1 MNKKF
6 KLIIIL
12 FINIILTIVNISL
25 IYNMLLLKNVET
37 TLRVIIII
45 ILILI
50 YISSIYISFKIIN
63 KKDKIIII
71 FSIIL
76 LLYSIILYF
85 ISFNIG
91 KVYKS
96 LSGITNNYMVTS
108 MSIVT
113 LSNHNVNYNDGTI
126 GYINT
131 SMSLKILD
139 NNALD
144 NRKLND
150 NYVELLN
157 NLYDGQVDF
166 AIVPTNYKLMFNNLI
181 DKNLDEISI
190 VRTFEEKI
198 KVENNNQKI
207 DKPFTILLMGVDSEI
222 DGINNSSFNG
232 DALMLI
238 TFNPKTLSTTL
249 LSIPRDTY
257 VPISCFENNRKNK
270 ITHAAW
276 NGDTCMI
283 NTVESF
289 FDIHID
295 YYLKI
300 NFKGIVSLVDELGG
314 VEVDVP
320 ISFCEQD
327 SNRNFD
333 NQICLDKGT
342 KLLNGEEALALA
354 RHRKTINDIKR
365 GENQQLIVKG
375 LMNKLKSIKSVN
387 TIYNLLDTISN
398 NMETNMNTN
407 EILSLYNIGKEI
419 FLKSNSSNI
428 DEIIKIKKLFINGYD
443 AYIYDYD
450 NITKAGTKL
459 TLYNY
464 IPYTESIDAIKTAM
478 KINLGLLDG
487 NLDKSDEIGRVGSGA
502 NVYVFPNFVGDNIS
516 TVKEYCDNN
525 GIKLNIKYVTSKN
538 NNLSVDE
545 VTNQSIMSGMDLEYI
560 GSDTLDVIVIEK
572 IEKEEVIN
580 CSKEESKDKDICMVP
595 NFINKNYSDF
605 VTWRKSNNYSF
616 LIKEN
621 KIDPNNPLYD
631 YSKKGMIISQNPKN
645 ISIYDLIGN
654 TFEITYISDEY

>member
-1 MNKKF
+1 MNKKI

-76 LLYSIILYF
+76 LLYSIVLYF

-113 LSNHNVNYNDGTI
+113 LSNHHVNYNDGTI

-190 VRTFEEKI
+190 VRTFEEKT

-283 NTVESF
+283 NTIESF

-419 FLKSNSSNI
+419 VLKSNSSNI
-428 DEIIKIKKLFINGYD
+428 DEIIKIKNLFINGYD

-487 NLDKSDEIGRVGSGA
+487 NLDESDEIGRVGSGA

-516 TVKEYCDNN
+516 TVKEYCDNK

-560 GSDTLDVIVIEK
+560 GSDTLDVTVIEK

-580 CSKEESKDKDICMVP
+580 CSKEDSKDKDICMVP

-654 TFEITYISDEY
+654 TFKITYISDEY

>member
-76 LLYSIILYF
+76 LLYSIVLYF

-113 LSNHNVNYNDGTI
+113 LSNHHVNYNDGTI

-190 VRTFEEKI
+190 VRTFEEKT

-283 NTVESF
+283 NTIESF

-478 KINLGLLDG
+478 KINLELLDG
-487 NLDKSDEIGRVGSGA
+487 SLDESDEIGRVGSGA

-516 TVKEYCDNN
+516 TVKEYCDNK

-538 NNLSVDE
+538 NNLSVGE

-560 GSDTLDVIVIEK
+560 GSDTLDVTVIEK
-572 IEKEEVIN
+572 VEKEEVIN
-580 CSKEESKDKDICMVP
+580 CSKEESKDKDICKVP

>member
-76 LLYSIILYF
+76 LLYSIVLYF

-113 LSNHNVNYNDGTI
+113 LSNHHVNYNDGTI

-487 NLDKSDEIGRVGSGA
+487 NLDESDEIGRVGSGA

-516 TVKEYCDNN
+516 TVKEYCDNK

-538 NNLSVDE
+538 NNLSVGE

-560 GSDTLDVIVIEK
+560 GSDTLDVTVIEK

-580 CSKEESKDKDICMVP
+580 CSKEESKDKDICKVP

>member
-63 KKDKIIII
+63 KKDKVIII

-76 LLYSIILYF
+76 LLYSIVLYF

-113 LSNHNVNYNDGTI
+113 LSNHHVNYNDGTI

-300 NFKGIVSLVDELGG
+300 NFKGIVSLVDEFGG

-419 FLKSNSSNI
+419 VLKSNSSNI

-487 NLDKSDEIGRVGSGA
+487 NLDESDEIGRVGSGA
-502 NVYVFPNFVGDNIS
+502 NVYVFPNFVGDNIN
-516 TVKEYCDNN
+516 TVKEYCDNK

-560 GSDTLDVIVIEK
+560 GSDTLDVTVIDK

>member
-50 YISSIYISFKIIN
+50 YISSIYISFKITN

-76 LLYSIILYF
+76 LLYSIVLYF

-113 LSNHNVNYNDGTI
+113 LSNHHVNYNDGTI

-419 FLKSNSSNI
+419 VLKSNSSNI

-487 NLDKSDEIGRVGSGA
+487 NLDESDEIGRVGSGA
-502 NVYVFPNFVGDNIS
+502 NVYVFPNFVGDNIN
-516 TVKEYCDNN
+516 TVKEYCDNK

-538 NNLSVDE
+538 NNLSVGE

-560 GSDTLDVIVIEK
+560 GSDTLDVTVIEK

-580 CSKEESKDKDICMVP
+580 CSKEESKDKDICKVP

>member
-71 FSIIL
+71 FSSIL
-76 LLYSIILYF
+76 LLYSIVLYF

-96 LSGITNNYMVTS
+96 LSEITNNYMVTS

-113 LSNHNVNYNDGTI
+113 LSNHHVNYNDGTI

-276 NGDTCMI
+276 NGYTCMI
-283 NTVESF
+283 NTIESF

-464 IPYTESIDAIKTAM
+464 ISYTESIDAIKTAM

-487 NLDKSDEIGRVGSGA
+487 NLDESDEIGRVGSGA

-516 TVKEYCDNN
+516 TVKEYCGNK
-525 GIKLNIKYVTSKN
+525 GIKLNIKYVISKN
-538 NNLSVDE
+538 NNLSVGE

-560 GSDTLDVIVIEK
+560 GSDTLDVTVIEK

-580 CSKEESKDKDICMVP
+580 CSKEESKNKDICKVP

>member
-71 FSIIL
+71 FSSIL
-76 LLYSIILYF
+76 LLYSIVLYF

-96 LSGITNNYMVTS
+96 LSEITNNYMVTS

-113 LSNHNVNYNDGTI
+113 LSNHHVNYNDGTI

-249 LSIPRDTY
+249 LSIPIDTY

-276 NGDTCMI
+276 NGYTCMI
-283 NTVESF
+283 NTIESF

-464 IPYTESIDAIKTAM
+464 ISYTESIDAIKTAM

-487 NLDKSDEIGRVGSGA
+487 NLDESDEIGRVGSGA

-516 TVKEYCDNN
+516 TVKEYCGNK
-525 GIKLNIKYVTSKN
+525 GIKLNIKYVISKN
-538 NNLSVDE
+538 NNLSVGE

-560 GSDTLDVIVIEK
+560 GSDTLDVTVIEK

-580 CSKEESKDKDICMVP
+580 CSKEESKNKDICKVP

-654 TFEITYISDEY
+654 TYEITYISDEY

>member
-63 KKDKIIII
+63 KKNKIIII
-71 FSIIL
+71 FSSIL
-76 LLYSIILYF
+76 LLYSIVLYF

-113 LSNHNVNYNDGTI
+113 LSNHHVNYNDGTI

-487 NLDKSDEIGRVGSGA
+487 NLDESDEIGRVGSGA

-560 GSDTLDVIVIEK
+560 GSDTLDVTVIDK

>member
-63 KKDKIIII
+63 KKDKVIII

-113 LSNHNVNYNDGTI
+113 LSNHHVNYNDGTI

-144 NRKLND
+144 NRKLNN

-190 VRTFEEKI
+190 VRTFEEKT

-487 NLDKSDEIGRVGSGA
+487 NLDESDEIGRVGSGA

-560 GSDTLDVIVIEK
+560 GSDTLDVTVIDK

>member
-1 MNKKF
+1 MNKKI

-37 TLRVIIII
+37 TLHVIIII

-76 LLYSIILYF
+76 LLYSIVLYF

-113 LSNHNVNYNDGTI
+113 LSNHHVNYNDGTI

-283 NTVESF
+283 NTIESF

-375 LMNKLKSIKSVN
+375 LMHKLKSIKSVN
-387 TIYNLLDTISN
+387 TIYNFLDTISN

-419 FLKSNSSNI
+419 VLKSNSSNI

-487 NLDKSDEIGRVGSGA
+487 NLDESDEIGRVGSGA

-516 TVKEYCDNN
+516 TVKEYCDNK

-538 NNLSVDE
+538 NNLSVGE

-560 GSDTLDVIVIEK
+560 GSDTLDVTVIEK

-595 NFINKNYSDF
+595 NFINKNYNDF

>member
-1 MNKKF
+1 MNKKI

-71 FSIIL
+71 FSSIL
-76 LLYSIILYF
+76 LLYSIVLYF

-113 LSNHNVNYNDGTI
+113 LSNHHVNYNDGTI

-283 NTVESF
+283 NTIESF

-342 KLLNGEEALALA
+342 KLLNGEETLALA

-419 FLKSNSSNI
+419 VLKSNSSNI

-487 NLDKSDEIGRVGSGA
+487 NLDESDEIGRVGSGA

-516 TVKEYCDNN
+516 TVKEYCDNK

-538 NNLSVDE
+538 NNLSVGE

-560 GSDTLDVIVIEK
+560 GSDTLDVTVIEK

-580 CSKEESKDKDICMVP
+580 CSKEESKDKDICKVP

>member
-1 MNKKF
+1 MNKKI

-76 LLYSIILYF
+76 LLYSIVLYF

-113 LSNHNVNYNDGTI
+113 LSNHHVNYNDGTI

-190 VRTFEEKI
+190 VRTFEEKT

-283 NTVESF
+283 NTIESF

-419 FLKSNSSNI
+419 VLKSNSSNI

-478 KINLGLLDG
+478 KINLELLDG
-487 NLDKSDEIGRVGSGA
+487 SLDESDEIGRVGSGA

-516 TVKEYCDNN
+516 TVKEYCDNK

-538 NNLSVDE
+538 NNLSVGE

-560 GSDTLDVIVIEK
+560 GSDTLDVTVIEK
-572 IEKEEVIN
+572 VEKEEVIN
-580 CSKEESKDKDICMVP
+580 CSKEESKDKDICKVP

>member
-50 YISSIYISFKIIN
+50 YISSIYTSFKIIN

-76 LLYSIILYF
+76 LLYSIVLYF

-91 KVYKS
+91 KVYKN

-113 LSNHNVNYNDGTI
+113 LSNHHVNYNDGTI

-283 NTVESF
+283 NTIESF

-419 FLKSNSSNI
+419 FFKSNSSNI

-478 KINLGLLDG
+478 KINLGLLNG
-487 NLDKSDEIGRVGSGA
+487 NLDESDEIGRVGSGA

-516 TVKEYCDNN
+516 TVKEYCDNK

-538 NNLSVDE
+538 NNLSVGE
-545 VTNQSIMSGMDLEYI
+545 ITNQSIMSGMDLEYI
-560 GSDTLDVIVIEK
+560 GSDTLDVTVIDK

>member
-1 MNKKF
+1 MNKKI

-76 LLYSIILYF
+76 LLYSIVLYF

-113 LSNHNVNYNDGTI
+113 LSNHHVNYNDGTI

-190 VRTFEEKI
+190 VRTFEEKT

-283 NTVESF
+283 NTIESF

-375 LMNKLKSIKSVN
+375 LMHKLKSIKSVN
-387 TIYNLLDTISN
+387 TIYNFLDTISN

-419 FLKSNSSNI
+419 VLKSNSSNI

-478 KINLGLLDG
+478 KINLELLDG
-487 NLDKSDEIGRVGSGA
+487 NLDESDEIGRVGSGA

-516 TVKEYCDNN
+516 TVKEYCDNK

-538 NNLSVDE
+538 NNLSVGE

-560 GSDTLDVIVIEK
+560 GSDTLDVTVIEK
-572 IEKEEVIN
+572 VEKEEVIN
-580 CSKEESKDKDICMVP
+580 CSKEESKDKDICKVP

>member
-1 MNKKF
+1 MNKKI

-50 YISSIYISFKIIN
+50 YISAIYISFKIIN

-76 LLYSIILYF
+76 LLYSIVLYF

-113 LSNHNVNYNDGTI
+113 LSNHHVNYNDGTI

-283 NTVESF
+283 NTIESF

-419 FLKSNSSNI
+419 VLKSNSSNI

-487 NLDKSDEIGRVGSGA
+487 NLDESDEIGRVGSGA

-560 GSDTLDVIVIEK
+560 GSDTLDVTVIEK

-580 CSKEESKDKDICMVP
+580 CSKEESKDKDICKVP

>member
-76 LLYSIILYF
+76 LLYSIVLYF

-113 LSNHNVNYNDGTI
+113 LSNHHVNYNDGTI

-419 FLKSNSSNI
+419 VLKSNSSNI

-487 NLDKSDEIGRVGSGA
+487 NLDESDEIGRVGSGA

-516 TVKEYCDNN
+516 TVKEYCDNK

-538 NNLSVDE
+538 NNLSVGE

-560 GSDTLDVIVIEK
+560 GSDTLDVTVIEK

-580 CSKEESKDKDICMVP
+580 CSKEESKDKDICKVP

>member
-71 FSIIL
+71 FSSIL
-76 LLYSIILYF
+76 LLYSIVLYF

-113 LSNHNVNYNDGTI
+113 LSNHHVNYNDGTI

-157 NLYDGQVDF
+157 NLYEGQVDF

-295 YYLKI
+295 YYLKT

-419 FLKSNSSNI
+419 VLKSNSSNI

-464 IPYTESIDAIKTAM
+464 IPHTESIDAIKTAM

-487 NLDKSDEIGRVGSGA
+487 NLDESDEIGRVGSGA

-516 TVKEYCDNN
+516 TVKEYCDNK

-538 NNLSVDE
+538 NNLSVGE

-560 GSDTLDVIVIEK
+560 GSDTLDVTVIEK

-580 CSKEESKDKDICMVP
+580 CSKEESKDKDICKVP

>member
-12 FINIILTIVNISL
+12 FINIILTIVNIFL

-37 TLRVIIII
+37 TLRVIII

-63 KKDKIIII
+63 KKDKVIII
-71 FSIIL
+71 FSSIL

-113 LSNHNVNYNDGTI
+113 LSNHHVNYNDGTI

-139 NNALD
+139 NNSLD
-144 NRKLND
+144 NRKLNN

-190 VRTFEEKI
+190 VRTFEEKT

-283 NTVESF
+283 NTIESF

-419 FLKSNSSNI
+419 VLKRNSSNI

-464 IPYTESIDAIKTAM
+464 IPYTESIDTIKTAM
-478 KINLGLLDG
+478 KINLGLLDS
-487 NLDKSDEIGRVGSGA
+487 NLDESDEIGRVGSGA

-516 TVKEYCDNN
+516 TVKEYCDNK

-538 NNLSVDE
+538 NNLSVGE

-560 GSDTLDVIVIEK
+560 GSDTLNVTVIEK

-580 CSKEESKDKDICMVP
+580 CSKEDSKDKDICKVP

>member
-1 MNKKF
+1 
-6 KLIIIL
+6 
-12 FINIILTIVNISL
+12 
-25 IYNMLLLKNVET
+25 
-37 TLRVIIII
+37 
-45 ILILI
+45 
-50 YISSIYISFKIIN
+50 
-63 KKDKIIII
+63 
-71 FSIIL
+71 
-76 LLYSIILYF
+76 
-85 ISFNIG
+85 
-91 KVYKS
+91 
-96 LSGITNNYMVTS
+96 
-108 MSIVT
+108 
-113 LSNHNVNYNDGTI
+113 
-126 GYINT
+126 
-131 SMSLKILD
+131 
-139 NNALD
+139 
-144 NRKLND
+144 
-150 NYVELLN
+150 
-157 NLYDGQVDF
+157 
-166 AIVPTNYKLMFNNLI
+166 MFNNLI

-276 NGDTCMI
+276 NGYTCMI
-283 NTVESF
+283 NTIESF

-464 IPYTESIDAIKTAM
+464 ISYTESIDAIKTAM

-487 NLDKSDEIGRVGSGA
+487 NLDESDEIGRVGSGA

-516 TVKEYCDNN
+516 TVKEYCGNK
-525 GIKLNIKYVTSKN
+525 GIKLNIKYVISKN
-538 NNLSVDE
+538 NNLSVGE

-560 GSDTLDVIVIEK
+560 GSDTLDVTVIEK

-580 CSKEESKDKDICMVP
+580 CSKEESKNKDICKVP

>member
-50 YISSIYISFKIIN
+50 YISSIYISFKITN

-76 LLYSIILYF
+76 LLYSIVLYF

-113 LSNHNVNYNDGTI
+113 LSNHHVNYNDGTI

-419 FLKSNSSNI
+419 VLKSNSSNI

-487 NLDKSDEIGRVGSGA
+487 NLDESDEIGRVGSGA

-516 TVKEYCDNN
+516 TVKEYCDNK

-538 NNLSVDE
+538 NNLSVGE

-560 GSDTLDVIVIEK
+560 GSDTLDVTVIEK

-580 CSKEESKDKDICMVP
+580 CSKEESKDKDICKVP

>member
-1 MNKKF
+1 MNKKI

-37 TLRVIIII
+37 TLHVIIII

-76 LLYSIILYF
+76 LLYSIVLYF

-113 LSNHNVNYNDGTI
+113 LSNHHVNYNDGTI

-144 NRKLND
+144 NRKLNN

-283 NTVESF
+283 NTIESF

-375 LMNKLKSIKSVN
+375 LMHKLKSIKSVN
-387 TIYNLLDTISN
+387 TIYNFLDTISN

-419 FLKSNSSNI
+419 VLKSNSSNI

-487 NLDKSDEIGRVGSGA
+487 NLDESDEIGRVGSGA

-516 TVKEYCDNN
+516 TVKEYCDNK
-525 GIKLNIKYVTSKN
+525 GIKLNIKYVISKN
-538 NNLSVDE
+538 NNLSVGE

-560 GSDTLDVIVIEK
+560 GSDTLDVTVIEK

-595 NFINKNYSDF
+595 NFINKNYNDF

>member
-76 LLYSIILYF
+76 LLYSIVLYF

-113 LSNHNVNYNDGTI
+113 LSNHHVNYNDGTI

-190 VRTFEEKI
+190 VRTFEEKT

-232 DALMLI
+232 DAIMLI

-283 NTVESF
+283 NTIESF

-387 TIYNLLDTISN
+387 TIYNFLDTISN

-419 FLKSNSSNI
+419 VLKSNSSNI

-487 NLDKSDEIGRVGSGA
+487 NLDESDEIGRVGSGA

-516 TVKEYCDNN
+516 TVKEYCDNK

-538 NNLSVDE
+538 NNLSVGE

-560 GSDTLDVIVIEK
+560 GSDTLDVTVIEN

-580 CSKEESKDKDICMVP
+580 CSKEDSKDKDICKVP

>member
-1 MNKKF
+1 MNKKI

-76 LLYSIILYF
+76 LLYSIVLYF

-113 LSNHNVNYNDGTI
+113 LSNHHVNYNDGTI

-150 NYVELLN
+150 NYVELL
-157 NLYDGQVDF
+157 
-166 AIVPTNYKLMFNNLI
+166 
-181 DKNLDEISI
+181 
-190 VRTFEEKI
+190 
-198 KVENNNQKI
+198 NNNQKI

-283 NTVESF
+283 NTIESF

-375 LMNKLKSIKSVN
+375 LMHKLKSIKSVN
-387 TIYNLLDTISN
+387 TIYNFLDTISN

-419 FLKSNSSNI
+419 VLKSNSSNI

-478 KINLGLLDG
+478 KINLELLDG
-487 NLDKSDEIGRVGSGA
+487 NLDESDEIGRVGSGA

-516 TVKEYCDNN
+516 TVKEYCDNK

-538 NNLSVDE
+538 NNLSVGE

-560 GSDTLDVIVIEK
+560 GSDTLDVTVIEK
-572 IEKEEVIN
+572 VEKEEVIN
-580 CSKEESKDKDICMVP
+580 CSKEESKDKDICKVP

>member
-1 MNKKF
+1 
-6 KLIIIL
+6 
-12 FINIILTIVNISL
+12 
-25 IYNMLLLKNVET
+25 
-37 TLRVIIII
+37 
-45 ILILI
+45 
-50 YISSIYISFKIIN
+50 
-63 KKDKIIII
+63 
-71 FSIIL
+71 
-76 LLYSIILYF
+76 
-85 ISFNIG
+85 
-91 KVYKS
+91 
-96 LSGITNNYMVTS
+96 MVTS

-113 LSNHNVNYNDGTI
+113 LSNHHVNYNDGTI

-283 NTVESF
+283 NTIESF

-419 FLKSNSSNI
+419 VLKSNSSNI
-428 DEIIKIKKLFINGYD
+428 DEIIKIKNLFINGYD

-487 NLDKSDEIGRVGSGA
+487 NLDESDEIGRVGSGA

-516 TVKEYCDNN
+516 TVKEYCDNK

-560 GSDTLDVIVIEK
+560 GSDTLDVTVIEK

-580 CSKEESKDKDICMVP
+580 CSKEDSKDKDICMVP

-654 TFEITYISDEY
+654 TFKITYISDEY

>member
-76 LLYSIILYF
+76 LLYSIVLYF

-113 LSNHNVNYNDGTI
+113 LSNHHVNYNDGTI

-190 VRTFEEKI
+190 VRTFEEKT

-283 NTVESF
+283 NTIESF

-419 FLKSNSSNI
+419 VLKSNSSNI

-478 KINLGLLDG
+478 KINLELLDG
-487 NLDKSDEIGRVGSGA
+487 SLDESDEIGRVGSGA

-516 TVKEYCDNN
+516 TVKEYCDNK

-538 NNLSVDE
+538 NNLSVGE

-560 GSDTLDVIVIEK
+560 GSDTLDVTVIEK
-572 IEKEEVIN
+572 VEKEEVIN
-580 CSKEESKDKDICMVP
+580 CSKEESKDKDICKVP

>member
-63 KKDKIIII
+63 KKDKVIII

-76 LLYSIILYF
+76 LLYSIVLYF

-113 LSNHNVNYNDGTI
+113 LSNHHVNYNDGTI

-419 FLKSNSSNI
+419 VLKSNSSNI

-487 NLDKSDEIGRVGSGA
+487 NLDESDEIGRVGSGA

-516 TVKEYCDNN
+516 TVKEYCDNK

-538 NNLSVDE
+538 NNLSVGE

-560 GSDTLDVIVIEK
+560 GSDTLDVTVIEK

-580 CSKEESKDKDICMVP
+580 CSKEESKDKDICKVP

>member
-76 LLYSIILYF
+76 LLYSIVLYF

-113 LSNHNVNYNDGTI
+113 LSNHHVNYNDGTI

-157 NLYDGQVDF
+157 NLYEGQVDF

-295 YYLKI
+295 YYLKT

-419 FLKSNSSNI
+419 VLKSNSSNI

-464 IPYTESIDAIKTAM
+464 IPHTESIDAIKTAM

-487 NLDKSDEIGRVGSGA
+487 NLDESDEIGRVGSGA

-516 TVKEYCDNN
+516 TVKEYCDNK

-538 NNLSVDE
+538 NNLSVGE

-560 GSDTLDVIVIEK
+560 GSDTLDVTVIEK

-580 CSKEESKDKDICMVP
+580 CSKEESKDKDICKVP

>member
-71 FSIIL
+71 FSSIL
-76 LLYSIILYF
+76 LLYSIVLYF

-113 LSNHNVNYNDGTI
+113 LSNHHVNYNDGTI

-166 AIVPTNYKLMFNNLI
+166 AIVPTNYKIMFNNLI

-190 VRTFEEKI
+190 VRTFEEKT

-276 NGDTCMI
+276 NGYTCMI

-487 NLDKSDEIGRVGSGA
+487 NLDESDEIGRVGSGA

-560 GSDTLDVIVIEK
+560 GSDTLDVTVIDK

>member
-71 FSIIL
+71 FSSIL
-76 LLYSIILYF
+76 LLYSIVLYF

-113 LSNHNVNYNDGTI
+113 LSNHHVNYNDGTI

-487 NLDKSDEIGRVGSGA
+487 NLDESDEIGRVGSGA

-560 GSDTLDVIVIEK
+560 GSDTLDVTVIDK

>member
-71 FSIIL
+71 FSSIL
-76 LLYSIILYF
+76 LLYSIVLYF

-113 LSNHNVNYNDGTI
+113 LSNHHVNYNDGTI

-157 NLYDGQVDF
+157 NLYEGQVDF
-166 AIVPTNYKLMFNNLI
+166 AIVPTNYKIMFNNLI

-190 VRTFEEKI
+190 VRTFEEKT

-276 NGDTCMI
+276 NGYTCMI

-487 NLDKSDEIGRVGSGA
+487 NLDESDEIGRVGSGA

-560 GSDTLDVIVIEK
+560 GSDTLDVTVIDK

>member
-63 KKDKIIII
+63 KKDKVIII

-113 LSNHNVNYNDGTI
+113 LSNHHVNYNDGTI

-144 NRKLND
+144 NRKLNN

-190 VRTFEEKI
+190 VRTFEEKT

-419 FLKSNSSNI
+419 VLKSNSSNI

-487 NLDKSDEIGRVGSGA
+487 NLDESDEIGRVGSEA

-516 TVKEYCDNN
+516 TVKEYCDNK

-560 GSDTLDVIVIEK
+560 GSDTLDVTVIEK

-580 CSKEESKDKDICMVP
+580 CSKEDSKDKDICMVP

-654 TFEITYISDEY
+654 TFKITYISDEY

>member
-1 MNKKF
+1 MNKKI

-76 LLYSIILYF
+76 LLYSIVLYF

-113 LSNHNVNYNDGTI
+113 LSNHHVNYNDGTI

-190 VRTFEEKI
+190 VRTFEEKT

-283 NTVESF
+283 NTIESF

-375 LMNKLKSIKSVN
+375 LMHKLKSIKSVN
-387 TIYNLLDTISN
+387 TIYNFLDTISN

-419 FLKSNSSNI
+419 VLKSNSSNI

-478 KINLGLLDG
+478 KINLELLDG
-487 NLDKSDEIGRVGSGA
+487 NLDESDEIGRVGSGA

-516 TVKEYCDNN
+516 TVKEYCDNK
-525 GIKLNIKYVTSKN
+525 GIKLNIKYVISKN
-538 NNLSVDE
+538 NNLSEGE
-545 VTNQSIMSGMDLEYI
+545 VTSQSIVSGMDLEYI
-560 GSDTLDVIVIEK
+560 GSDTLDVTVIEK
-572 IEKEEVIN
+572 VEKEEVIN
-580 CSKEESKDKDICMVP
+580 CSKEESKDKDICKVP

>member
-76 LLYSIILYF
+76 LLYSIVLYF

-113 LSNHNVNYNDGTI
+113 LSNHHVNYNDGTI

-354 RHRKTINDIKR
+354 RYRKTINDIKR

-419 FLKSNSSNI
+419 VLKSNSSNI

-487 NLDKSDEIGRVGSGA
+487 NLDESDEIGRVGSGA

-516 TVKEYCDNN
+516 TVKEYCDNK

-538 NNLSVDE
+538 NNLSVGE

-560 GSDTLDVIVIEK
+560 GSDTLDVTVIEK

-580 CSKEESKDKDICMVP
+580 CSKEESKDKDICKVP

>member
-1 MNKKF
+1 
-6 KLIIIL
+6 
-12 FINIILTIVNISL
+12 
-25 IYNMLLLKNVET
+25 
-37 TLRVIIII
+37 
-45 ILILI
+45 
-50 YISSIYISFKIIN
+50 
-63 KKDKIIII
+63 
-71 FSIIL
+71 
-76 LLYSIILYF
+76 
-85 ISFNIG
+85 
-91 KVYKS
+91 
-96 LSGITNNYMVTS
+96 MVTS

-113 LSNHNVNYNDGTI
+113 LSNHHVNYNDGTI

-144 NRKLND
+144 NRKLNN

-283 NTVESF
+283 NTIESF

-419 FLKSNSSNI
+419 VLKSNSSNI

-487 NLDKSDEIGRVGSGA
+487 NLDESDEIGRVGSGA

-516 TVKEYCDNN
+516 TVKEYCDNK
-525 GIKLNIKYVTSKN
+525 GIKLNIKYVISKN
-538 NNLSVDE
+538 NNLSVGE
-545 VTNQSIMSGMDLEYI
+545 VTSQSIVSGMDLEYI
-560 GSDTLDVIVIEK
+560 GSDTLDVTVIEK

-654 TFEITYISDEY
+654 IFEITYISDEY

>member
-1 MNKKF
+1 MNKKI

-50 YISSIYISFKIIN
+50 YISYIYISFKIIN

-113 LSNHNVNYNDGTI
+113 LSNHHVNYNDGTI

-131 SMSLKILD
+131 SRSLKILD

-144 NRKLND
+144 NRKLNN

-283 NTVESF
+283 NTIESF

-419 FLKSNSSNI
+419 VLKSNSSNI

-487 NLDKSDEIGRVGSGA
+487 NLDESDEIGRVGSGA

-516 TVKEYCDNN
+516 TVKEYCDNK
-525 GIKLNIKYVTSKN
+525 GIKLNIKYVISKN
-538 NNLSVDE
+538 NNLSVGE
-545 VTNQSIMSGMDLEYI
+545 VTSQSIVSGMDLEYI
-560 GSDTLDVIVIEK
+560 GSDTLDVTVIEK

-654 TFEITYISDEY
+654 IFEITYISDEY

>member
-25 IYNMLLLKNVET
+25 TYNMLLLKNVET

-71 FSIIL
+71 FSSIL
-76 LLYSIILYF
+76 LLYSIVLYF

-113 LSNHNVNYNDGTI
+113 LSNHHVNYNDGTI

-276 NGDTCMI
+276 NGYTCMI

-419 FLKSNSSNI
+419 VLKSNSSNI

-487 NLDKSDEIGRVGSGA
+487 NLDESDEIGRVGSGA
-502 NVYVFPNFVGDNIS
+502 NVYVFPNFVGDNIN
-516 TVKEYCDNN
+516 TVKEYCDNK

-560 GSDTLDVIVIEK
+560 GSDTLDVTVIDK